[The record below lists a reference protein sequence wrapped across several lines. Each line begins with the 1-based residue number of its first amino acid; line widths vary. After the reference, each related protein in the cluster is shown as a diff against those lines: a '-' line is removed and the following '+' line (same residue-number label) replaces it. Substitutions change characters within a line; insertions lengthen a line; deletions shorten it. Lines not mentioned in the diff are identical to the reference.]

1 MLSHVLAAR
10 LGLTRRNHGNGE
22 GTDGHCHKTDRMSP
36 HQNLPGSASWSA
48 IGALSIWIVVD
59 RRRPH
64 LAMEAPRG
72 ARADIARLAPGRS
85 REARLF
91 GSPGTSQ
98 RIVPA
103 KVCLLV
109 MLSNM
114 PAAR

>member
-1 MLSHVLAAR
+1 MLSHLPFPPPSARVALA
-10 LGLTRRNHGNGE
+10 RRNHGNGD
-22 GTDGHCHKTDRMSP
+22 GTDGHCHKTDRMS

-48 IGALSIWIVVD
+48 IGALSIGIVVD

-103 KVCLLV
+103 KV
-109 MLSNM
+109 
-114 PAAR
+114 